1 MPKKGTRTADVD
13 TRWDARRLRRRF
25 EASKLTN
32 EDVAAKLDVRA
43 YTVSRWI
50 AGRAEV
56 KITKI
61 RPLARLLHCS
71 TDDILPE

>member
-1 MPKKGTRTADVD
+1 MPKRGTRTAALD

-25 EASKLTN
+25 EASGLTN
-32 EDVAAKLDVRA
+32 EDIASALDVRA

>member
-32 EDVAAKLDVRA
+32 EDIAAKLDVRA
-43 YTVSRWI
+43 YTVSRWQS
-50 AGRAEV
+50 G
-56 KITKI
+56 
-61 RPLARLLHCS
+61 
-71 TDDILPE
+71 

>member
-25 EASKLTN
+25 EASKLST
-32 EDVAAKLDVRA
+32 EDVASALDVRA

>member
-1 MPKKGTRTADVD
+1 MPKKGTRTAKVD

-25 EASKLTN
+25 EASKLNT
-32 EDVAAKLDVRA
+32 EDIASALEVRA

-61 RPLARLLHCS
+61 KPLARLLHCS
-71 TDDILPE
+71 TDDILPD

>member
-1 MPKKGTRTADVD
+1 MPKKGTRIAKVD

-25 EASKLTN
+25 EQSGLNT
-32 EDVAAKLDVRA
+32 EDVATKLDVRA

-61 RPLARLLHCS
+61 RPLARLLHCQ

>member
-32 EDVAAKLDVRA
+32 EDVASALDVRA

-61 RPLARLLHCS
+61 KPLARLLHCS

>member
-1 MPKKGTRTADVD
+1 MPKRGTRIADVD

-25 EASKLTN
+25 ESSGLKT
-32 EDVAAKLDVRA
+32 EDIAAKLDVRA

-61 RPLARLLHCS
+61 KPLARLLHCS

>member
-1 MPKKGTRTADVD
+1 MPKRGTRTAPLD

-25 EASKLTN
+25 EASGLHT
-32 EDVAAKLDVRA
+32 EDIAAKLDVRA

-56 KITKI
+56 KITQI
-61 RPLARLLHCS
+61 RPLARLLRCS
-71 TDDILPE
+71 TDDILP

>member
-1 MPKKGTRTADVD
+1 MD

-25 EASKLTN
+25 EQSGLNT
-32 EDVAAKLDVRA
+32 EDIAAKLEVRA

-61 RPLARLLHCS
+61 RPLARLLDCE
-71 TDDILPE
+71 TDSILPE

>member
-1 MPKKGTRTADVD
+1 MPKKGTRIAAMD

-25 EASKLTN
+25 EQSGLNT
-32 EDVAAKLDVRA
+32 EDIAAKLEVRA

-61 RPLARLLHCS
+61 RPLARLLDCE
-71 TDDILPE
+71 TDSILPE

>member
-1 MPKKGTRTADVD
+1 MPKKGTRTAALD
-13 TRWDARRLRRRF
+13 TRWDARRLRRKF
-25 EASKLTN
+25 EASGLNT
-32 EDVAAKLDVRA
+32 EDVATKLDVRA

-61 RPLARLLHCS
+61 KPLARLLHCS
-71 TDDILPE
+71 TDDILPD